1 MRVNMNKLEKNLKHL
16 ITKDPTV
23 VNENA
28 NKDSATFSTMRDLTA
43 GVVSKSYALDYLLPK
58 HVAQAHEAGDIHFH
72 DLDYHPFQ
80 PLTNCCLV
88 DAESMLSHGFQI
100 GNATVTSPKSI
111 QTASAQLVQIIAN
124 VSSSQYG
131 GCTIDR
137 VDELLSKYA
146 KFNEMKHRQIAEK
159 FVHESVI
166 DTYVDERVT
175 QDIGDAIESLEY
187 EINTLYTSNGQTPF
201 VTLGFG
207 LGTDRY
213 SRKIQ
218 EAILSTR
225 IKGLG
230 KDRITA
236 IFPKLV
242 FSIKRGVN
250 LNESDPNYDIKQLA
264 LECSTKRMYPDILNY
279 DKTVELLGDFK
290 APMGCRSFLPAWK
303 DKDGHYENNGRC
315 NLGVVTLNV
324 PRIALESKGDMEAFW
339 KIFHQRMAIMHDAL
353 VYRIERI
360 AQATP
365 ENAPILYQNGAFK
378 HRLKETDD
386 IMTLFKGQRATLSI
400 GYIGLYEA
408 ATVFYGPHWERLSKA
423 KAFTL
428 DILKSMK
435 AYQLKWTEQYDI
447 WFSIYSTPSES
458 LTDRFCRLDREQFGE
473 IADITDKGYYQ
484 NSFHYDVRKD
494 VTPFEKID
502 FEKDYPEYASG
513 GYIHYCEYPK
523 LNHNLKAL
531 EAVWDYAYDKVS
543 YLGTNIPIDHCRKCG
558 FDGDFKT
565 TAKGYQCPQCGNDDP
580 KSVDVVKRTCGYL
593 GNPVQRPTIEGRHKE
608 MCARVKHL
616 KDASV

>member
-1 MRVNMNKLEKNLKHL
+1 MNKIEQDLTNL

-23 VNENA
+23 INENA

-58 HVAQAHEAGDIHFH
+58 HVAEAHTNGDIHFH

-80 PLTNCCLV
+80 PLTNCCLI
-88 DAESMLSHGFQI
+88 DAESMLKNGFQI
-100 GNATVTSPKSI
+100 GNASVTSPKSI

-137 VDELLSKYA
+137 VDELLSCYA
-146 KFNEMKHRQIAEK
+146 KYNEIKHRKLAAQFVEKEHIETYIDYQI
-159 FVHESVI
+159 
-166 DTYVDERVT
+166 T
-175 QDIGDAIESLEY
+175 QDINDAIESLEY

-218 EAILSTR
+218 RAILQTR

-242 FSIKRGVN
+242 FSIKKGIN
-250 LNESDPNYDIKQLA
+250 YSKDDPNYDIKQLA

-279 DKTVELLGDFK
+279 DKTVEILGDFK
-290 APMGCRSFLPAWK
+290 APMGCRSFLPFWK
-303 DKDGHYENNGRC
+303 NEDGEGENNGRC
-315 NLGVVTLNV
+315 NLGVVTLNI
-324 PRIALESKGDMEAFW
+324 PRIALESKGNMESFW
-339 KIFHQRMAIMHDAL
+339 KLFHERMQVMHDAL
-353 VYRIERI
+353 VYRIERLE
-360 AQATP
+360 QATSD
-365 ENAPILYQNGAFK
+365 NAPILYKNGAFK
-378 HRLKETDD
+378 HRLTDKD
-386 IMTLFKGQRATLSI
+386 SVMSLFKGKRATLSI

-408 ATVFYGPHWERLSKA
+408 AIVFYGANWEKTSKG

-428 DILKSMK
+428 DILKAMK
-435 AYQLKWTEQYDI
+435 VYQLKWTEIYDI

-458 LTDRFCRLDREQFGE
+458 LTDRFCRLDREKFGN
-473 IADITDKGYYQ
+473 IADITSKGYYQ

-494 VTPFEKID
+494 ITPFEKID
-502 FEKDYPEYASG
+502 FEKDYPFYASG

-523 LNHNLKAL
+523 LTHNIKAL
-531 EAVWDYAYDKVS
+531 EAVWDYSYDKIS
-543 YLGTNIPIDHCRKCG
+543 YLGTNIPIDHCRLCDFK
-558 FDGDFKT
+558 GDFKT
-565 TAKGYQCPQCGNDDP
+565 TKTGYQCPDCGNNDP
-580 KSVDVVKRTCGYL
+580 KTVDVVKRTCGYL

-608 MCARVKHL
+608 MCARVKHM
-616 KDASV
+616 KDRSI